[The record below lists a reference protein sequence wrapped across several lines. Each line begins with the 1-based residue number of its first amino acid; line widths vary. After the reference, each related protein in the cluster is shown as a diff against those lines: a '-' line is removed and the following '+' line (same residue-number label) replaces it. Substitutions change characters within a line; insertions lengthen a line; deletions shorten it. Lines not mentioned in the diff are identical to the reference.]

1 VPELPAPVVAYILG
15 LVVDVRSP
23 AYLLVEPSGRLAEWG
38 GALDAYGIS
47 ELEQGKD
54 AGEQVAALAS
64 LFPLAEPALCLPRI
78 EVAQGAFA
86 DVHAFLQP
94 EGAWVVL
101 LNATAEARQEG
112 VLQQKANELSLLRD
126 KQHRIMRQYLG
137 RDVDLVEKMVQGL
150 LGGREADARQ
160 SASVLVARLRG
171 FSAFSERNP
180 PRVVF
185 DALGVYLR
193 ALTDALLAGG
203 GIVDATSADGLLA
216 VFGVLPSS
224 ESPAI
229 QAVRTAGRLVSVV
242 KEARVETGDGEP
254 PPFHLGAGV
263 ASGPIVLSVVRG
275 QGQRTFSAVGQAV
288 DRATHLEREARRW
301 EIVIDWS
308 THAQLGEEQAAFAP
322 AQVTGSDIAA
332 GVFSRVLG

>member
-1 VPELPAPVVAYILG
+1 
-15 LVVDVRSP
+15 
-23 AYLLVEPSGRLAEWG
+23 
-38 GALDAYGIS
+38 
-47 ELEQGKD
+47 
-54 AGEQVAALAS
+54 VAALAA
-64 LFPLAEPALCLPRI
+64 LFPLSEPALCLPRI
-78 EVAQGAFA
+78 EVAPGVFA
-86 DVHAFLQP
+86 DIHAFHQP
-94 EGAWVVL
+94 EGEWVVL

-112 VLQQKANELSLLRD
+112 VLQQKANDLSLLRD
-126 KQHRIMRQYLG
+126 KQHRIVRQYLG
-137 RDVDLVEKMVQGL
+137 RDVDLLEKMVQGL

-185 DALGVYLR
+185 DTLGVYLR
-193 ALTDALLAGG
+193 ALTDAMLAGG

-224 ESPAI
+224 DPPAI
-229 QAVRTAGRLVSVV
+229 QAVRTAGRLVSL
-242 KEARVETGDGEP
+242 AREVRIETDDGGA
-254 PPFHLGAGV
+254 PPFSLGAGV

-288 DRATHLEREARRW
+288 DRAAHLEREARQW
-301 EIVIDWS
+301 EIVIDWT
-308 THAQLGEEQAAFAP
+308 THAQLGEERAAFTP

-332 GVFSRVLG
+332 GVFSRILG